1 MEGNGTLRIGIA
13 ACRGGSGPSSE
24 RKVRAENP
32 NYGASCR
39 TPRPGGFFSVPALRF
54 SRPPTPLIPHGNGS
68 VPSIWSVAPP
78 AGRAQGPARVQF
90 NFVGDC
96 GFRML
101 CCANGVPAND
111 RGDRRAARR
120 ARQMQEM

>member
-1 MEGNGTLRIGIA
+1 MRMPFQWLVR
-13 ACRGGSGPSSE
+13 RSST
-24 RKVRAENP
+24 KFL
-32 NYGASCR
+32 NYTR
-39 TPRPGGFFSVPALRF
+39 TPEFD
-54 SRPPTPLIPHGNGS
+54 
-68 VPSIWSVAPP
+68 
-78 AGRAQGPARVQF
+78 RVQF